1 MSRSQTQTPLQEKEH
16 ALQAEQSLPL
26 ACFSR
31 MMAAWASFVRANS
44 VPLWLFFDLDL
55 LAAAMFFSRAFS
67 RWFPRVM
74 MVVCVSEKTVPTKGN
89 VSRWSECGS
98 ERVVVVRLRENKGG
112 ELTAKFPESETGG
125 GRCCKAARG

>member
-1 MSRSQTQTPLQEKEH
+1 MQSKS
-16 ALQAEQSLPL
+16 QSLPL

-44 VPLWLFFDLDL
+44 VPLWPFFDLDL

-74 MVVCVSEKTVPTKGN
+74 LPGKVCLSGKD
-89 VSRWSECGS
+89 GS
-98 ERVVVVRLRENKGG
+98 YE
-112 ELTAKFPESETGG
+112 
-125 GRCCKAARG
+125 GRF